1 MLKNRV
7 YQSLLSL
14 LTQKRENKCLII
26 YDFPMPA
33 AVSWFFKNRYVVST
47 SLFQLYKIEKKMP
60 VFCTRPFCGI
70 VFDEEINLKEHLIK
84 VHGVLIPLTSNKQPN
99 FVQKDDIIFVEE
111 NPKKKIPQP
120 QNHRIKNDNDN
131 KIHLL
136 NEGQKFFVDTI
147 LAAADSYGKY
157 IKIDRIY

>member
-1 MLKNRV
+1 
-7 YQSLLSL
+7 
-14 LTQKRENKCLII
+14 
-26 YDFPMPA
+26 
-33 AVSWFFKNRYVVST
+33 
-47 SLFQLYKIEKKMP
+47 MP

-84 VHGVLIPLTSNKQPN
+84 VHSVLIPLTKNQPD
-99 FVQKDDIIFVEE
+99 FVEKDDIISVEE
-111 NPKKKIPQP
+111 IPKKKIPQP
-120 QNHRIKNDNDN
+120 QNHRIENDNDN

-157 IKIDRIY
+157 IKIHRIY